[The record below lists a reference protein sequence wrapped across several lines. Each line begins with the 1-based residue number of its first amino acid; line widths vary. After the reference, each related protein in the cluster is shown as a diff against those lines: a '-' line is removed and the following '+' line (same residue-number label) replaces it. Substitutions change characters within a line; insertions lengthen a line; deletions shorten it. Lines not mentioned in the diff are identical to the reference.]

1 MLPRGW
7 DTETRAGG
15 RSVCLEDTRD
25 HESYNG
31 ISSTFLFLRTDKAPL
46 HWRSQLVNNEALGF
60 FLFCFRSDVF
70 LIGFSWAARPWLPN
84 FCLKSHQFVSSLFN
98 VEILANL
105 LSLRRFIAD
114 IRDAANEPCE
124 PARSVIAWESS
135 DEESSTHPHTPP
147 LISTVTIWWIL
158 QKGRQHNYSHF
169 WIQVFALTHGH
180 KGRRSVGQPICS
192 LQLILLPKIS
202 RE

>member
-31 ISSTFLFLRTDKAPL
+31 SSSTFLFLRTDKAPL
-46 HWRSQLVNNEALGF
+46 HWRSQLVNNEALGS
-60 FLFCFRSDVF
+60 FLFCFCSDVF
-70 LIGFSWAARPWLPN
+70 LIGFSWAARPWLEN
-84 FCLKSHQFVSSLFN
+84 FCLNSHQFVSSLFN

-135 DEESSTHPHTPP
+135 DEEASTHPHTPP

>member
-1 MLPRGW
+1 MRLL
-7 DTETRAGG
+7 D
-15 RSVCLEDTRD
+15 
-25 HESYNG
+25 
-31 ISSTFLFLRTDKAPL
+31 
-46 HWRSQLVNNEALGF
+46 F
-60 FLFCFRSDVF
+60 FLFCFCSDVF
-70 LIGFSWAARPWLPN
+70 LVAFSCAARPWLSN

-147 LISTVTIWWIL
+147 LISTVTTWWIL
-158 QKGRQHNYSHF
+158 EKRRQHNYSHF

-180 KGRRSVGQPICS
+180 KGRRSTGQPIYVPSSSGCCQRS
-192 LQLILLPKIS
+192 PEVPLRRNIYLLFVSPWLQPWLKLSFLLGC
-202 RE
+202 

>member
-60 FLFCFRSDVF
+60 FFCFVF
-70 LIGFSWAARPWLPN
+70 VLMFFCCFFLGCPSLAPN

>member
-1 MLPRGW
+1 M
-7 DTETRAGG
+7 
-15 RSVCLEDTRD
+15 
-25 HESYNG
+25 
-31 ISSTFLFLRTDKAPL
+31 
-46 HWRSQLVNNEALGF
+46 VNNEALGF

-147 LISTVTIWWIL
+147 LISTVTTWWIL
-158 QKGRQHNYSHF
+158 EKGRQHNYSHF
-169 WIQVFALTHGH
+169 
-180 KGRRSVGQPICS
+180 
-192 LQLILLPKIS
+192 
-202 RE
+202 